1 MFLHQKILQRLIL
14 LLTVFSTGSFAQ
26 SFSCQDF
33 SITAVFPDS
42 MNANMYQVSIQAGGD
57 PAQIIGYPYIETV
70 LDCNGDT
77 VASGGLFWFGQIG
90 QTTQD
95 YPITLS
101 GSLNCTPLTF
111 IFHYLDAAGNPV
123 YCPLVFGTTGLE
135 GSAQGGGEIVTFPNP
150 STGTVFIQSDKVRA
164 GAAYTVYDCSSRLI
178 SRGTLDRP
186 STGIDLNHIPSG
198 VYIMHIEADKRETIR
213 LVIE

>member
-1 MFLHQKILQRLIL
+1 
-14 LLTVFSTGSFAQ
+14 
-26 SFSCQDF
+26 
-33 SITAVFPDS
+33 

-111 IFHYLDAAGNPV
+111 IFHYLDAVGNPV
-123 YCPLVFGTTGLE
+123 YCPLVFGTTGLQGNAE
-135 GSAQGGGEIVTFPNP
+135 GDGQIVTFPNP
-150 STGTVFIQSDKVRA
+150 STGTVFIQSDKVCA
-164 GAAYTVYDCSSRLI
+164 GAVYTVYDCSSRLI
-178 SRGTLDRP
+178 SRGTLDRL
-186 STGIDLNHIPSG
+186 STGIDFNHLPSG
-198 VYIMHIEADKRETIR
+198 VYIMHIDADKRETVR